1 MSLDLEKDFGYN
13 FIKYYK
19 FIENIISKWYRFHLN
34 NKRHYSTQ
42 LYMKKKVVI
51 GLLGPTLDIG
61 KRSKRWER
69 WRPTV
74 ALCQHEDLLVS
85 RFDLL
90 YQKKFKSLQD
100 RVVKD
105 IKHISPETEVI
116 SHEIDL
122 HDPWDF
128 EEVYAALHDFTKAY
142 TFNQDNEDYL
152 VHITTGTHVAQIC
165 LYLLTESN
173 YLPARLV
180 QTSPSSG
187 KNKDND
193 VSGEYRIID
202 LDLSKYD
209 RIAMR
214 FRQEM
219 DDDITFLKSGI
230 ETRNKAFNVLIERIE
245 QVAMNS
251 VDPVLLTGPTGAGK
265 SNLARRI
272 YELKKTR
279 RQLKGAFIEVN
290 CATLR
295 GDAAMSALFG
305 HKKGAFTGATQ
316 DRNGLLR
323 AADKGMLF
331 LDEVGELGL
340 DEQSM
345 LLRAIEEKRFL
356 PVGSDNETESDF
368 QLICGTN
375 RDLHIDVTNGRFRE
389 DLLSRINLW
398 TFHMPGLTQRPEDI
412 EPNLRYELDRFAERN
427 NTHVTFNK
435 EARKKFL
442 TFATSP
448 VALWSA
454 NFRDLNGAITR
465 MATLAP
471 GGRITKE
478 VVQEEISRLKVLWHT
493 AETDSRHTLLN
504 EVIGSEKVKELDLFE
519 KNQLLEVLLV
529 CRESKNISD
538 AGRKLFAVSRE
549 NKKKTNDSDR
559 LRKYLSRY
567 NISWEDLTKP

>member
-1 MSLDLEKDFGYN
+1 
-13 FIKYYK
+13 
-19 FIENIISKWYRFHLN
+19 
-34 NKRHYSTQ
+34 
-42 LYMKKKVVI
+42 MKKTVVI
-51 GLLGPTLDIG
+51 GLLGPTLDMG
-61 KRSKRWER
+61 KKSKRWER

-85 RFDLL
+85 RFELL
-90 YQKKFKSLQD
+90 YQKRFKSLKD

-105 IKHISPETEVI
+105 IKHISPETEVV
-116 SHEIDL
+116 SYAVDFR
-122 HDPWDF
+122 DPWDL

-142 TFNQDNEDYL
+142 TFDQDKEEYL

-173 YLPARLV
+173 YLPAKLL

-187 KNKDND
+187 KKKEDD

-230 ETRNKAFNVLIERIE
+230 ETRNKAFNDLIERIE
-245 QVAMNS
+245 RVAMKS
-251 VDPVLLTGPTGAGK
+251 TDPVLITGPTGAGK

-272 YELKKTR
+272 YELKITR
-279 RQLKGAFIEVN
+279 RQLKGEFIEIN

-345 LLRAIEEKRFL
+345 LLRAIEEKKFF
-356 PVGSDNETESDF
+356 PVGSDEEMESDF

-375 RDLHIDVTNGRFRE
+375 RDLQIDVANGCFRE

-398 TFHMPGLTQRPEDI
+398 TFHLPGLAERPEDI
-412 EPNLRYELDRFAERN
+412 EPNLKYELDRFAERN

-442 TFATSP
+442 AFAISSD
-448 VALWSA
+448 ALWPA

-478 VVQEEISRLKVLWHT
+478 VVQEEISRLKVRWSN
-493 AETDSRHTLLN
+493 AEKDIDKKFLN
-504 EVIGSEKVKELDLFE
+504 ELVGADKVEQLDRFEKV
-519 KNQLLEVLLV
+519 QLADVLKV
-529 CRESKNISD
+529 CKESKSMSE
-538 AGRKLFAVSRE
+538 AGRKIFAVSRK
-549 NKKKTNDSDR
+549 NKSKSNDSDR
-559 LRKYLSRY
+559 LRKYLAKYGFKWSD
-567 NISWEDLTKP
+567 I